1 MKKDKKTAAPKPG
14 LSWYKRMDFSK
25 KTALWGMIFLLPWLI
40 GLIFFFL
47 RPLINTV
54 WYSLC
59 SMQMENGKFVG
70 TFNGIENFKWV
81 LGVNAHYN
89 RMITKA

>member
-1 MKKDKKTAAPKPG
+1 MKKEKTTAAKKPA

-25 KTALWGMIFLLPWLI
+25 KTALWGIIFLLPWLI

-47 RPLINTV
+47 RPLANTL

-59 SMQMENGKFVG
+59 SMELVDGKFTG
-70 TFNGIENFKWV
+70 TYIGLENYK
-81 LGVNAHYN
+81 
-89 RMITKA
+89 